1 MSSNCRRA
9 RRWLSVH
16 RDGELSARRAER
28 LARHLADCQ
37 ACRQAAAGLEA
48 LTSRLEALPAAEPRS
63 GFTGR
68 VLARLPEQT
77 QPRLAAQPLMPA
89 TALAS
94 VALGLWLGL
103 SLQGQPALDE
113 PTLPTMVAT
122 AFDVLPAGTVS
133 RSYAA
138 MLGVAEE

>member
-1 MSSNCRRA
+1 MNSDCRQA

-16 RDGELSARRAER
+16 RDGELSARRSER
-28 LARHLADCQ
+28 LARHLAGCP
-37 ACRQAAAGLEA
+37 ACRQAAAELEA
-48 LTSRLEALPAAEPRS
+48 LTVRLAALPAAEPRA
-63 GFTGR
+63 GFAGR
-68 VLARLPEQT
+68 VLARLPA
-77 QPRLAAQPLMPA
+77 QPRLAARPLMPA

-103 SLQGQPALDE
+103 SLQGEPALDE
-113 PTLPTMVAT
+113 PNLPTMVAT

-133 RSYAA
+133 RNYAT